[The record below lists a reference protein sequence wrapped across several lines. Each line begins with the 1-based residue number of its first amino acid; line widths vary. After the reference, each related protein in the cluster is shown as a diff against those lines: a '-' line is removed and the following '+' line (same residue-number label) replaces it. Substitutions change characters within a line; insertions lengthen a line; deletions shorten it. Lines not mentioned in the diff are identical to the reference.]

1 MTPQADP
8 IPIKTRLLFL
18 ALLVIM
24 FFLYRYP
31 HSMQKGPYSFHMWR
45 QTDCLSWTKNYLEE
59 GFHFFKPTV
68 HWSLVNTNDKT
79 VGEFP
84 VIFYLVSLLWS
95 VFGQHEIIFRIVN
108 LLIVFLGLYYVFR
121 FTYDV
126 TSDSFWSLFTP
137 VLLFTSPVLVYYSN
151 NFIVN
156 APSFGLALIAL
167 YQYWKYIQKGKVK
180 HLYISSLIFLVAGLL
195 KVPAFISFVA
205 IAFIQFLSQFQYFR
219 NTLKIKR
226 IGNSI
231 HFLPVIGV
239 FVVFLVW
246 VLWARQYNNE
256 NITGLFVLGIRPI
269 WKVDDIYHALYFGT
283 QLHTLLSPSFFNP
296 TAMAIILSLFVWL
309 LIKYN
314 RTDRF
319 LTIFTLIT
327 SIGAL
332 FYMAVFFQ
340 GFTVH
345 DYYLTNLLIMIPLIV
360 ITFLHYLKSN
370 GISIF
375 YSKAFRGLAIAG
387 LILLIYNTMV
397 LQRAKYDMGDTFVK
411 HTVLLDDHQ
420 KSFLRSLHNEYRER
434 YEALSTITPYL
445 RELGIERKDHV
456 ISVPDESPNIT
467 LYLMDQKGCTEYGLF
482 NPDGSDRIGD
492 YFETGTRYLIV
503 NDPGYL
509 NKEFLR
515 PYIDNKIGQYKNVNI
530 FKLTLP

>member
-137 VLLFTSPVLVYYSN
+137 VLLFTSPVLVFYSN

-231 HFLPVIGV
+231 H
-239 FVVFLVW
+239 
-246 VLWARQYNNE
+246 
-256 NITGLFVLGIRPI
+256 
-269 WKVDDIYHALYFGT
+269 
-283 QLHTLLSPSFFNP
+283 
-296 TAMAIILSLFVWL
+296 
-309 LIKYN
+309 
-314 RTDRF
+314 
-319 LTIFTLIT
+319 
-327 SIGAL
+327 
-332 FYMAVFFQ
+332 
-340 GFTVH
+340 
-345 DYYLTNLLIMIPLIV
+345 
-360 ITFLHYLKSN
+360 
-370 GISIF
+370 
-375 YSKAFRGLAIAG
+375 
-387 LILLIYNTMV
+387 
-397 LQRAKYDMGDTFVK
+397 
-411 HTVLLDDHQ
+411 
-420 KSFLRSLHNEYRER
+420 
-434 YEALSTITPYL
+434 
-445 RELGIERKDHV
+445 
-456 ISVPDESPNIT
+456 
-467 LYLMDQKGCTEYGLF
+467 
-482 NPDGSDRIGD
+482 
-492 YFETGTRYLIV
+492 
-503 NDPGYL
+503 
-509 NKEFLR
+509 
-515 PYIDNKIGQYKNVNI
+515 
-530 FKLTLP
+530 